1 MSFMQCMARQGRKKS
16 PMANS
21 KRHPGGQQFANCEWG
36 YPFCRRQSSFLA
48 NIPWYFSPP
57 GGHISFHLV
66 HFGWQ
71 ASSSLRN
78 LRGITVSSSSY
89 TTRWQPFSSRHDST
103 ILLVIIWYLCIFCI
117 YLRFSFLYN
126 GFSLRNVQF
135 IFIYERITS
144 DSLSRGHFRTICRG
158 DGIS

>member
-1 MSFMQCMARQGRKKS
+1 MSFMPSLARQGRKKS

-89 TTRWQPFSSRHDST
+89 TTRWQPFSSRILYYLRYYNVIVSNRRILRT
-103 ILLVIIWYLCIFCI
+103 EILILLGLFLLTSNSAINCI
-117 YLRFSFLYN
+117 SAN
-126 GFSLRNVQF
+126 GF
-135 IFIYERITS
+135 
-144 DSLSRGHFRTICRG
+144 
-158 DGIS
+158 

>member
-1 MSFMQCMARQGRKKS
+1 MSFMPSLARQGRKKS

-21 KRHPGGQQFANCEWG
+21 KHHPGGQQFANCEWG

-57 GGHISFHLV
+57 SGHISFHLV

-71 ASSSLRN
+71 ATSSLRN

-89 TTRWQPFSSRHDST
+89 TTRWQPFSSRHDITKLYLFFYMLHSRCISGT
-103 ILLVIIWYLCIFCI
+103 VNSLEHNCSYKYRYSNCLLEICGPSI
-117 YLRFSFLYN
+117 Y
-126 GFSLRNVQF
+126 
-135 IFIYERITS
+135 
-144 DSLSRGHFRTICRG
+144 
-158 DGIS
+158 